1 MVDSQAHWPDG
12 MLGFLAKLYKLE
24 LAMQI
29 NGIEVE
35 DTFAEAFDM
44 TGTRIIITAA
54 EPSWARRA
62 AEAMTGFAT
71 SVIGCGVEAGI
82 ERFLESEETPDGR
95 PGVAVLL
102 FSVSGREL
110 EKQLVR
116 RVGQC
121 VLTCPSTSVF
131 AGLYSEKRIAI
142 GSHLRYFGDGFQI
155 SKKIGKERYWRIPV
169 MDGEFVC
176 QDTVCRQGAV
186 GGGNFLVLADTIHGA
201 LHACEYAVS
210 AIKRLRDCI
219 TPFPGGVA
227 RSGSKVG
234 SKYKML
240 SASTNDAFC
249 PTLREQTKSYVLDQT
264 SAALELVI
272 DGLTPEVVGQAMR
285 VGIQA
290 ACEVGPSCGVR
301 KITGGN
307 YGGKLG
313 KHHFHLHEL
322 LSSS

>member
-1 MVDSQAHWPDG
+1 
-12 MLGFLAKLYKLE
+12 
-24 LAMQI
+24 MQI
-29 NGIEVE
+29 NGIEIE

-44 TGTRIIITAA
+44 TGTRILITGA
-54 EPSWARRA
+54 EPLWARRA

-82 ERFLESEETPDGR
+82 ERDLDSTKTPDGR
-95 PGVAVLL
+95 PGVSVLL
-102 FSVSGREL
+102 FSVSGSEL
-110 EKQLVR
+110 ERQLVS

-131 AGLYSEKRIAI
+131 AGLYSEKRIAM
-142 GSHLRYFGDGFQI
+142 GSQLRYFGDGYQI
-155 SKKIGKERYWRIPV
+155 AKKIGKERYWRIPV

-201 LHACEYAVS
+201 LHACEYAVR
-210 AIKRLRDCI
+210 AIQRVADCI

-234 SKYKML
+234 SKYKGL
-240 SASTNDAFC
+240 KASTNDAFC
-249 PTLREQTKSYVLDQT
+249 PTLREQTDSQVLNQT

-272 DGLTPEVVGQAMR
+272 DGLTPESVGNAMR

-322 LSSS
+322 MAFDA

>member
-1 MVDSQAHWPDG
+1 M
-12 MLGFLAKLYKLE
+12 E
-24 LAMQI
+24 I
-29 NGIEVE
+29 NGIEIE

-44 TGTRIIITAA
+44 TATRVIITAA
-54 EPSWARRA
+54 EPAWARRA

-82 ERFLESEETPDGR
+82 EQFLDGQSTPDGR

-102 FSVSGREL
+102 FSVSGSEL

-121 VLTCPSTSVF
+121 VLTCPSTSIF
-131 AGLYSEKRIAI
+131 SGIRDGKKIAM
-142 GSHLRYFGDGFQI
+142 GSRLRYFGDGHQI
-155 SKKIGKERYWRIPV
+155 SKKIGDHRYWRIPV

-176 QDTVCRQGAV
+176 EDSVYRTAAV
-186 GGGNFLVLADTIHGA
+186 GGGNFLVLAETIHGA
-201 LHACEYAVS
+201 LHASDAAVR
-210 AIKRLRDCI
+210 AIKKVRGCI

-234 SKYKML
+234 SKYKSL
-240 SASTNDAFC
+240 TASTNDAFC
-249 PTLREQTKSYVLDQT
+249 PTLRDQVSSHILNET

-272 DGLTPEVVGQAMR
+272 DGLTPDIVREAMR
-285 VGIQA
+285 VGILA

-301 KITGGN
+301 RITGGN

-313 KHHFHLHEL
+313 KHHFHLRAL
-322 LSSS
+322 L

>member
-1 MVDSQAHWPDG
+1 MP
-12 MLGFLAKLYKLE
+12 GFLAKLDKLE

-29 NGIEVE
+29 NGIQVE

-54 EPSWARRA
+54 EPTWARRA

-131 AGLYSEKRIAI
+131 AGLYSEKRVAM

-201 LHACEYAVS
+201 LHACEFAVS

-240 SASTNDAFC
+240 NASTNDAFC
-249 PTLREQTKSYVLDQT
+249 PTLREQTKSHVLDQT

-272 DGLTPEVVGQAMR
+272 DGLTPEVVEHAMR

-313 KHHFHLHEL
+313 KHHFHLHGL

>member
-1 MVDSQAHWPDG
+1 M
-12 MLGFLAKLYKLE
+12 E
-24 LAMQI
+24 I
-29 NGIEVE
+29 NGIEIE

-44 TGTRIIITAA
+44 TATRVIITAA
-54 EPSWARRA
+54 EPAWARRA

-71 SVIGCGVEAGI
+71 SVIGCGVEAGM
-82 ERFLESEETPDGR
+82 EQFLDGQSTPDGR

-102 FSVSGREL
+102 FSVSGSEL

-121 VLTCPSTSVF
+121 VLTCPSTSIF
-131 AGLYSEKRIAI
+131 SGIRDGKKIAM
-142 GSHLRYFGDGFQI
+142 GSQLRYFGDGHQI
-155 SKKIGKERYWRIPV
+155 SKRIGDHRYWRIPV

-176 QDTVCRQGAV
+176 EDSVYRTSAV
-186 GGGNFLVLADTIHGA
+186 GGGNFLVLAETIHGA
-201 LHACEYAVS
+201 LHASDAAVR
-210 AIKRLRDCI
+210 AIKKVRGCI

-234 SKYKML
+234 SKYKSL
-240 SASTNDAFC
+240 TASTNDAFC
-249 PTLREQTKSYVLDQT
+249 PTLRDQVSSRILDET

-272 DGLTPEVVGQAMR
+272 DGLTPDIVREAMR
-285 VGIQA
+285 VGILA

-301 KITGGN
+301 RITGGN

-313 KHHFHLHEL
+313 KHHFHLRAL
-322 LSSS
+322 L

>member
-1 MVDSQAHWPDG
+1 
-12 MLGFLAKLYKLE
+12 
-24 LAMQI
+24 MQI
-29 NGIEVE
+29 NGIEVV

-44 TGTRIIITAA
+44 TATRIIITAA
-54 EPSWARRA
+54 EPSWALRA

-82 ERFLESEETPDGR
+82 DAILEGEQTPDGR
-95 PGVAVLL
+95 PGVAVLM
-102 FSVSGREL
+102 FSVSGGEL

-131 AGLYSEKRIAI
+131 GDIEGTKRIAM
-142 GSHLRYFGDGFQI
+142 GSKLRYFGDGFQI
-155 SKKIGKERYWRIPV
+155 SKKIGTRRYWRIPV

-176 QDTVCRQGAV
+176 EDTVARTSAV

-201 LHACEYAVS
+201 LHACDAAVR
-210 AIKRLRDCI
+210 AIKRLRGAI

-249 PTLREQTKSYVLDQT
+249 PTLRELTNHSLVLEST

-272 DGLTPEVVGQAMR
+272 DGLTPDLVGEAMR
-285 VGIQA
+285 IGIIA
-290 ACEVGPSCGVR
+290 ACDVGPACGVR
-301 KITGGN
+301 LVTAGN

-313 KHHFHLHEL
+313 KHHLHLHQL
-322 LSSS
+322 LGCEDHARLTAKPR

>member
-1 MVDSQAHWPDG
+1 MKIH
-12 MLGFLAKLYKLE
+12 
-24 LAMQI
+24 
-29 NGIEVE
+29 GIEIE

-44 TGTRIIITAA
+44 TATRIVITAA
-54 EPSWARRA
+54 EVAWAMRA

-82 ERFLESEETPDGR
+82 EGVVTDSETPDGR
-95 PGVAVLL
+95 PGVSILL
-102 FSVSGREL
+102 FSISGSEL
-110 EKQLVR
+110 EKQVVR

-131 AGLYSEKRIAI
+131 GTMKGEKRIAM
-142 GSHLRYFGDGFQI
+142 GSKLRYFGDGFQI
-155 SKKIGKERYWRIPV
+155 SKLLGRERYWRIPV

-176 QDTVCRQGAV
+176 QDTIARQSAV
-186 GGGNFLVLADTIHGA
+186 GGGNFLVLAATINGA
-201 LHACEYAVS
+201 LRACDAAVK
-210 AIKRLRDCI
+210 AIKNVPNCI

-240 SASTNDAFC
+240 GASTNDAFC
-249 PTLREQTKSYVLDQT
+249 PTLRELTDSLIPQSA

-272 DGLTPEVVGQAMR
+272 DGLTPEGVAEAMR
-285 VGIQA
+285 VGILA
-290 ACEVGPSCGVR
+290 ACEVGVQCGVQ

-313 KHHFHLHEL
+313 KHHFYLRQILHG
-322 LSSS
+322 

>member
-1 MVDSQAHWPDG
+1 M
-12 MLGFLAKLYKLE
+12 
-24 LAMQI
+24 
-29 NGIEVE
+29 
-35 DTFAEAFDM
+35 
-44 TGTRIIITAA
+44 
-54 EPSWARRA
+54 
-62 AEAMTGFAT
+62 
-71 SVIGCGVEAGI
+71 
-82 ERFLESEETPDGR
+82 
-95 PGVAVLL
+95 
-102 FSVSGREL
+102 
-110 EKQLVR
+110 
-116 RVGQC
+116 
-121 VLTCPSTSVF
+121 
-131 AGLYSEKRIAI
+131 
-142 GSHLRYFGDGFQI
+142 GSHLRYFGDGYQI
-155 SKKIGKERYWRIPV
+155 SKKIGKERFWRIPV

-176 QDTVCRQGAV
+176 QDTVCRQSAV

-201 LHACEYAVS
+201 LHACDYAVM
-210 AIKRLRDCI
+210 AIKRLRNCI

-240 SASTNDAFC
+240 NASTNDAFC

-313 KHHFHLHEL
+313 KHHFHLHQL
-322 LSSS
+322 LSSTE

>member
-1 MVDSQAHWPDG
+1 
-12 MLGFLAKLYKLE
+12 
-24 LAMQI
+24 MQI
-29 NGIEVE
+29 NGIEIE

-44 TGTRIIITAA
+44 TATRIIITAA
-54 EPSWARRA
+54 EPAWARRA

-82 ERFLESEETPDGR
+82 ERFLDGDETPDGR
-95 PGVAVLL
+95 PGVAILM
-102 FSVSGREL
+102 FSVSGSEL

-131 AGLYSEKRIAI
+131 AGLQGEKRIAM
-142 GSHLRYFGDGFQI
+142 GSRLRYFGDGHQI
-155 SKKIGKERYWRIPV
+155 SKRIGKERYWRIPV

-176 QDTVCRQGAV
+176 QDTVCRQSAV
-186 GGGNFLVLADTIHGA
+186 GGGNFLVLAKTIHGA
-201 LHACEYAVS
+201 LHACDSAVF
-210 AIKRLRDCI
+210 AIKKLLGCI

-240 SASTNDAFC
+240 GASTNDAFC

-272 DGLTPEVVGQAMR
+272 DGLTPEIVGEAMR
-285 VGIQA
+285 IGIEA
-290 ACEVGPSCGVR
+290 ACDVGPSCGVL

-313 KHHFHLHEL
+313 KHHYHLRQL
-322 LSSS
+322 MTA

>member
-1 MVDSQAHWPDG
+1 
-12 MLGFLAKLYKLE
+12 
-24 LAMQI
+24 MQI
-29 NGIEVE
+29 NGIAID

-44 TGTRIIITAA
+44 TATRIVITAS
-54 EPSWARRA
+54 EPSWALRA

-82 ERFLESEETPDGR
+82 EQILSHHETPDGR
-95 PGVAVLL
+95 PGVAVLM
-102 FSVSGREL
+102 FSVSGAEL

-131 AGLYSEKRIAI
+131 SGMETEKKIAM
-142 GSHLRYFGDGFQI
+142 GSKLRFFGDGHQI
-155 SKKIGKERYWRIPV
+155 SKRIGTERYWRIPV

-176 QDTVCRQGAV
+176 QDTVSRTNAV
-186 GGGNFLVLADTIHGA
+186 GGGNFLVLAETIHGA
-201 LHACEYAVS
+201 LHACDSAVR
-210 AIKRLRDCI
+210 AIKSIPGCI

-234 SKYKML
+234 SKYKGL
-240 SASTNDAFC
+240 TASTNDAFC
-249 PTLREQTKSYVLDQT
+249 PTLREQLRSEVLGET

-272 DGLTPEVVGQAMR
+272 DGISADAVRQAMR
-285 VGIQA
+285 AGILA
-290 ACEVGPSCGVR
+290 ACDVGPSCGVR

-313 KHHFHLHEL
+313 RHHFHLREL
-322 LSSS
+322 LSN

>member
-1 MVDSQAHWPDG
+1 
-12 MLGFLAKLYKLE
+12 
-24 LAMQI
+24 
-29 NGIEVE
+29 
-35 DTFAEAFDM
+35 
-44 TGTRIIITAA
+44 
-54 EPSWARRA
+54 
-62 AEAMTGFAT
+62 
-71 SVIGCGVEAGI
+71 VEAGV
-82 ERFLESEETPDGR
+82 ERYLDSEQTPDGR
-95 PGVAVLL
+95 PGVAILM
-102 FSVSGREL
+102 FSVSGAEL

-116 RVGQC
+116 RIGQC

-131 AGLYSEKRIAI
+131 AGLQSEKRIAM
-142 GSHLRYFGDGFQI
+142 GSKLRYFGDGHQI
-155 SKKIGKERYWRIPV
+155 SKVIGKERYWRIPV

-176 QDTVCRQGAV
+176 QDSVCRTSAV

-201 LHACEYAVS
+201 LHACDSAVR
-210 AIKRLRDCI
+210 AIRRLQDCI

-249 PTLREQTKSYVLDQT
+249 PTLREQTKSYVLDHT

-272 DGLTPEVVGQAMR
+272 DGLSPEIVGQAMR

-301 KITGGN
+301 RITGGN

-313 KHHFHLHEL
+313 KHHYYLHEL
-322 LSSS
+322 MSKA

>member
-1 MVDSQAHWPDG
+1 
-12 MLGFLAKLYKLE
+12 
-24 LAMQI
+24 MQI
-29 NGIEVE
+29 NGIEVI

-44 TGTRIIITAA
+44 TATRIVITAA
-54 EPSWARRA
+54 EPTWALRA

-82 ERFLESEETPDGR
+82 DAILEGDQTPDGR

-102 FSVSGREL
+102 FSISGKEL

-131 AGLYSEKRIAI
+131 GDIEGPKRIAM
-142 GSHLRYFGDGFQI
+142 GSKLRYFGDGFQI
-155 SKKIGKERYWRIPV
+155 SKKIGCRRFWRIPV

-176 QDTVCRQGAV
+176 EDTVARTSSV

-201 LHACEYAVS
+201 LHACDAAVR
-210 AIKRLRDCI
+210 AIKRLRGAL

-249 PTLREQTKSYVLDQT
+249 PTLRELTDSSQILNET

-272 DGLTPEVVGQAMR
+272 DGLTPELVEEAMR
-285 VGIQA
+285 VGILA
-290 ACEVGPSCGVR
+290 ACDIGPACGVR
-301 KITGGN
+301 LITAGN

-313 KHHFHLHEL
+313 KHHFHLHQL
-322 LSSS
+322 LGCEEFSRRNSKAK